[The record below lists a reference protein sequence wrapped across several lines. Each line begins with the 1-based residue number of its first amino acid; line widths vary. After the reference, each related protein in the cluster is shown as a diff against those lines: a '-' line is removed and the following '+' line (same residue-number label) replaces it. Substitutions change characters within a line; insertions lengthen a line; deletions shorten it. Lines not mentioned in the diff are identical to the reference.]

1 MLKNREDKKNMK
13 DYKLIFK
20 LKNYIKS
27 CRIYFIIGIIV
38 TIISAVIYLP
48 MPYLNGYIIDKIIL
62 KQKDKEKLYIFIILL
77 AILFIIKYILDII
90 SKNLFIKI
98 QYTIINNIRI
108 DMMNKIIDLPM
119 SFLSINEKGYILSR
133 ILECENIGNLF
144 SPSFINTILSF
155 FEFIFSIIIMF
166 MLNKQLTLLI
176 IILIPIYYLTV
187 KKSSDKLSLSTNL
200 KLETHAILNG
210 EIYEILNGL
219 EEIKI
224 LNGKDYHINK
234 LKNKLKEVV
243 KNSIKQS
250 KEIIVFMQN
259 ISLINQF
266 SSILLLLFSGI
277 LIINNNLSIGIYT
290 TFLTYMSKVFSSITS
305 FASLNMT
312 IKPACI
318 SIERVMEILSMEIDN
333 INKNILPLKDT
344 IKQIKIKELSFKY
357 DAATDYII
365 NNFNLDINKGDK
377 ILLKGANGT
386 GKSTFI
392 KIILGLYNP
401 ISGNIFI
408 NGINYSILDKKII
421 RNKIG
426 VISQNVFL
434 FRGSILENIIY
445 GRNNK
450 TKDDVIHL
458 INKYHL
464 NEYMKSFENGLDTQI
479 NQNGSG
485 VSGGQI
491 QIIAFLRATLEQKD
505 ILIIDEGTSNLDL
518 NTKEIILNILKEQN
532 ICDIMIIISHQED
545 YYDFITKI
553 VNFDEIL
560 IK

>member
-1 MLKNREDKKNMK
+1 MK

-48 MPYLNGYIIDKIIL
+48 IPYLNGYIIDKIIL

-318 SIERVMEILSMEIDN
+318 SIERVMEILSMKSDN

-365 NNFNLDINKGDK
+365 NNFNLDISKGDK

-408 NGINYSILDKKII
+408 NGIDYSILDKKMI

-545 YYDFITKI
+545 YYDFITKV